1 MKYRSAFTEEQWEGV
16 VSTWSIVE
24 ERARQVENKEVTP
37 LLDSVETSRK
47 RKKLSKELMALTK
60 EFLDDFDR

>member
-24 ERARQVENKEVTP
+24 ERARQVENKEVKP